1 MATITVSLP
10 EERAVRLRDVAR
22 RLKVTPEDL
31 VRVSVDDLLSRPEE
45 AFERAVERVL
55 SKNAELYR
63 RLA

>member
-10 EERAVRLRDVAR
+10 EERAASLRRFADQ
-22 RLKVTPEDL
+22 LKVTPEEL
-31 VRVSVDDLLSRPEE
+31 VRVSVDDLLSRPED

-55 SKNAELYR
+55 RKNAELYR